1 MKSLYGLT
9 LWELLCALSIAAVAL
24 TAGVPA
30 FHSFLLDARLTADVN
45 GWVLAVQIAR
55 SEAAKRGRP
64 VIVCKT
70 DDTLRCGDTALP
82 VDAGW
87 MVFVNID
94 DEYPPRRSSSEP
106 LLYMHDPEITGTVVS
121 NRPYYEFRVG
131 RRSTNGTTVFCDQR
145 GAAAAK
151 AVIVSYTGRPR
162 VDRVDA
168 DRHPLRCAG
177 LT

>member
-1 MKSLYGLT
+1 MRRLRGFT
-9 LWELLCALSIAAVAL
+9 LWELLCTLSIAAVAL
-24 TAGVPA
+24 TAGIPA
-30 FHSFLLDARLTADVN
+30 FRSFLLDARLTADVN

-70 DDTLRCGDTALP
+70 DDTWRCGGSDLP
-82 VDAGW
+82 GDAGW
-87 MVFVNID
+87 MVYVNVD
-94 DEYPPRRSSSEP
+94 DEYPPRRSPSEP
-106 LLYMHDPEITGTVVS
+106 LLYVHDLKITGTVIS
-121 NRPYYEFRVG
+121 NRPYFEFRVG

-168 DRHPLRCAG
+168 DRRPLACA
-177 LT
+177 

>member
-1 MKSLYGLT
+1 MRHLYGFT
-9 LWELLCALSIAAVAL
+9 LWELLCTLSIATVAL
-24 TAGVPA
+24 AAGVPT
-30 FHSFLLDARLTADVN
+30 FRSFLLDAQLTADVN
-45 GWVLAVQIAR
+45 GWILAVQVAR

-70 DDTLRCGDTALP
+70 DDTWRCGDADLP

-87 MVFVNID
+87 MVYVNSD
-94 DEYPPRRSSSEP
+94 DQYPPRRSATEP
-106 LLYMHDPEITGTVVS
+106 LLYMHVRELTGTVIS
-121 NRPYYEFRVG
+121 NRPYYEFRPG
-131 RRSTNGTTVFCDQR
+131 RRSTNGTTVFCDRR
-145 GAAAAK
+145 GTAAAK

-168 DRHPLRCAG
+168 DRHPLKCAG